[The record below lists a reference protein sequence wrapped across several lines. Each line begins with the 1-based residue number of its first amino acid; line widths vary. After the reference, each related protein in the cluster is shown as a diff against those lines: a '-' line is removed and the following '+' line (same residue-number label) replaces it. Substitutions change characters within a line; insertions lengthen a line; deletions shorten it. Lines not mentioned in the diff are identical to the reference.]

1 MTAMYNLLENKS
13 NWKSMSIYKEDLVY
27 ASYNPLVYP
36 SSSASFKLKFKTHGS
51 IPAASKV
58 KHVPLSVLLN
68 YFSNYWRTLTLEM
81 SLIYHK
87 VNLLLSYYGD
97 YIMTI
102 VQQLKTEKLWHL
114 Q

>member
-27 ASYNPLVYP
+27 ASYSPLVYP

-68 YFSNYWRTLTLEM
+68 YFSNYWRTLTLEI
-81 SLIYHK
+81 SLTLTSLTLEK
-87 VNLLLSYYGD
+87 SS
-97 YIMTI
+97 TI
-102 VQQLKTEKLWHL
+102 ILW
-114 Q
+114 